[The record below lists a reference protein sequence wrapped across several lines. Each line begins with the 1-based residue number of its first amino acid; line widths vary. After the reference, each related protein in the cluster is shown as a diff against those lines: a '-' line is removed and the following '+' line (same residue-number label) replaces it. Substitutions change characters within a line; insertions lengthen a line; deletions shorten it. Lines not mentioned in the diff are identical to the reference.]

1 MCVTSSGISKA
12 RCTGVPLQSDKSV
25 AKDMPRVET
34 FSDSTV
40 CSSAAGFA
48 MRTRSGILRSNRS
61 ARRRSVRVMGTTFS
75 PLLIREPWNQ
85 IDMPGQSR
93 HEDALFFM
101 LSCRRAGM
109 AELTDA
115 PNKQPVFISTCVLL
129 DEDLRRKKPRIHNTV
144 RRIKK
149 RRLQVVD
156 FASVTNAPFPFL
168 TVPH

>member
-1 MCVTSSGISKA
+1 
-12 RCTGVPLQSDKSV
+12 
-25 AKDMPRVET
+25 
-34 FSDSTV
+34 
-40 CSSAAGFA
+40 
-48 MRTRSGILRSNRS
+48 
-61 ARRRSVRVMGTTFS
+61 MGTTFS

-115 PNKQPVFISTCVLL
+115 PNKQSVFISTCVLL

-168 TVPH
+168 TVPHLGLIPPSPPFLQTPLFTYSYILGG